1 MRELSNEE
9 ALDLFADLMEPV
21 AEILTDDDVKRGY
34 AEKPIKGIRLAIKRH
49 KRTWVKILAL
59 LDGVPE
65 SKYQVN
71 VLTLPMKVLELVN
84 RPDFQPIVQELFQLQ
99 DQMTAVDASGP
110 ATEPTGDGVE

>member
-1 MRELSNEE
+1 MRDLSNEE
-9 ALDLFADLMEPV
+9 ALDLFADLMEPA
-21 AEILTDDDVKRGY
+21 AEILTDDEVKKAY
-34 AEKPIKGIRLAIKRH
+34 SEKPLKGIKLAIKRH
-49 KRTWVKILAL
+49 KRTWITILAL

-110 ATEPTGDGVE
+110 AMEPTGDGVE

>member
-1 MRELSNEE
+1 MRDLTNEE

-21 AEILTDDDVKRGY
+21 AEILTDNEVKKAYG
-34 AEKPIKGIRLAIKRH
+34 EKPIKGIKVAIKRH
-49 KRTWVKILAL
+49 KRTIVSILAM

-65 SKYQVN
+65 KNYKVN
-71 VLTLPMKVLELVN
+71 VLTLPMKVLELAN